1 MSMQPPPTSAER
13 LASRHGRAASLG
25 LQLVVLILGVAGAAT
40 IAGVLG
46 HVTQTSNPIW
56 VLPVIVSGFICFIG
70 LLASTTWGMRSLI
83 SQSRRPVVSGGR
95 YLLALLLTGGAVAYA
110 SDTPTLAYAI
120 PLALAAAVI
129 VLMLVGGARRRAFRS
144 RDADIRGGAHVEG
157 TVTDDGLA
165 AFGHTPNQKL
175 ATITVTYRDLSGL
188 HRWVQVI
195 AAQSPARPI
204 EVGHTVDVWFDHT
217 APDDV
222 RRIRLAHDNG
232 ASRIVTGKPTTRRG
246 AVDRQP
252 HTEL

>member
-1 MSMQPPPTSAER
+1 MSLQPPSITAER
-13 LASRHGRAASLG
+13 LASRHGRPAPLA
-25 LQLVVLILGVAGAAT
+25 LQLVVLVLGVAGAVTMAA
-40 IAGVLG
+40 ILA
-46 HVTQTSNPIW
+46 HVTERTNPIW
-56 VLPVIVSGFICFIG
+56 VLPVIVSGVICFVG

-83 SQSRRPVVSGGR
+83 SQHRRPVVSGGR

-110 SDTPTLAYAI
+110 GDTPTLAYAI
-120 PLALAAAVI
+120 PLALAVVVF
-129 VLMLVGGARRRAFRS
+129 VLMLVGGVRRRTSRS
-144 RDADIRGGAHVEG
+144 RNDDIRGGAHVAG

-204 EVGHTVDVWFDHT
+204 AVGHTVDVWFDHT

-252 HTEL
+252 HTDL